1 MFLMQRSGQRA
12 AMCLAADS
20 TAQASAEAA
29 LDAGSELSELSKQV
43 DAVRKNGSTEIN
55 LYGKSKVNA
64 QRVG

>member
-1 MFLMQRSGQRA
+1 MV
-12 AMCLAADS
+12 ADS

-29 LDAGSELSELSKQV
+29 LDAGSELSKLSKQV

-55 LYGKSKVNA
+55 LNGKSKVNA